1 MCISRVSKS
10 DLWNKTLDIPV
21 QVQVRLVK
29 SILEIVMK
37 GRCLNIFFS
46 FLNFFYTEPILF
58 LEINPEYGL
67 PLCAGWFIIND
78 HTNSLLQVSDTYPGA
93 AIL

>member
-1 MCISRVSKS
+1 MCVSRVSKS

-21 QVQVRLVK
+21 QVQVRLLK

-37 GRCLNIFFS
+37 GRCFNIFFIS
-46 FLNFFYTEPILF
+46 KFLYTEPILF
-58 LEINPEYGL
+58 SEINPEYDL

>member
-1 MCISRVSKS
+1 MKQNSRYTSSSSGQISKINIGNSYEREMFKHFFLISK
-10 DLWNKTLDIPV
+10 
-21 QVQVRLVK
+21 
-29 SILEIVMK
+29 
-37 GRCLNIFFS
+37 
-46 FLNFFYTEPILF
+46 FLYTEPILF

-67 PLCAGWFIIND
+67 PLCVGRFIIND

>member
-1 MCISRVSKS
+1 MKQNSRYTSSSSGQISK
-10 DLWNKTLDIPV
+10 I
-21 QVQVRLVK
+21 
-29 SILEIVMK
+29 
-37 GRCLNIFFS
+37 NIGNSYEREMFKHFFS

-67 PLCAGWFIIND
+67 PLCAAWFIIND